1 MTGWPGSDSPNFM
14 DADHEG
20 YISDQKRIAEL
31 EADLRQAK
39 SALIEIRDR
48 AVLIENG
55 AAWSAGIAAL
65 CVGSMKTRN
74 L

>member
-31 EADLRQAK
+31 EQALRSILSIYESEQLEDAEAMDEVGK
-39 SALIEIRDR
+39 
-48 AVLIENG
+48 
-55 AAWSAGIAAL
+55 IA
-65 CVGSMKTRN
+65 RN
-74 L
+74 AIKI